1 MIVSLDSPHTLEE
14 LITNNYE
21 KTVLYFSAKW
31 CGPCKTIHPHIE
43 EFANSNENNNKIL
56 FIKIDIDEHEEL
68 SAMCEIESLPTF
80 KIYENKNLYNTIDGA
95 DKDKLFMNLSI

>member
-56 FIKIDIDEHEEL
+56 FIKIDIDEHEEC
-68 SAMCEIESLPTF
+68 SEDFGSRDEINKRISELK
-80 KIYENKNLYNTIDGA
+80 KIIQI
-95 DKDKLFMNLSI
+95 KDS